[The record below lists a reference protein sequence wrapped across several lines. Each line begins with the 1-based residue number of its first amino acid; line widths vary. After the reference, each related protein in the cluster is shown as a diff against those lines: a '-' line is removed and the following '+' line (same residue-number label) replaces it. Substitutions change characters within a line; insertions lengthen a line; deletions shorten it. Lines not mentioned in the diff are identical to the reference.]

1 MYTGGREE
9 MIKKYRI
16 RVNEKEYM
24 VEVEEME
31 EEGGAIEKEEY
42 ENLKEKRTTTTER
55 RILSKQETTVVKEK
69 IVFAPMPAKIT
80 KINCKEGKRVK
91 KGDLL
96 IVIEAMKMEN
106 EILSPLDG
114 VVKEVCV
121 VEGMNVSS
129 EEKLVVFE

>member
-1 MYTGGREE
+1 